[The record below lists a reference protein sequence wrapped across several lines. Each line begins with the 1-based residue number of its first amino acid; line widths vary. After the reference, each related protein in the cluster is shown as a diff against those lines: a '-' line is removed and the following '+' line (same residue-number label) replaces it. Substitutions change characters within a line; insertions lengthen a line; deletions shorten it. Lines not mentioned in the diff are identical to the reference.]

1 MTTDTANN
9 AAAKPDAEGLRR
21 TLEDAI
27 HAYDKTIS
35 EWETAVKPP
44 DDIMTSIRDFL
55 KITLTREG
63 AVALLNYVARLE
75 NERDALQQDYEN
87 AQIAVRELY
96 HLTNGHMN
104 IYTFAETAKRIIH
117 DIMYRMSTK
126 VIEHQRSRAALAP
139 QAEAAA
145 SDHATDEG

>member
-44 DDIMTSIRDFL
+44 DDIMMSIRDFL

-63 AVALLNYVARLE
+63 AVALLDYVARLE
-75 NERDALQQDYEN
+75 AALKFYADEKTYELHYDPVEGYGDY
-87 AQIAVRELY
+87 QSI
-96 HLTNGHMN
+96 
-104 IYTFAETAKRIIH
+104 
-117 DIMYRMSTK
+117 
-126 VIEHQRSRAALAP
+126 IEHDGGKIAREVLAP
-139 QAEAAA
+139 QAEAVAN
-145 SDHATDEG
+145 DHATGEG